1 MTVPGFIKLGELSVA
16 LLLELFD
23 LASLPA
29 SPGVKLSLA
38 QPSSFL
44 KTEVNVR
51 VEIFLLG

>member
-23 LASLPA
+23 LSSLLA
-29 SPGVKLSLA
+29 SPGVKLPLA
-38 QPSSFL
+38 QPSPFL
-44 KTEVNVR
+44 KAEVNVR